1 MSAGPSKPLSEITV
15 TSSECFRVKS
25 VWRIF
30 SRNIP
35 EGEDKGLQGKE
46 ESLTESELVRER
58 KHYFFFNTNFGRGW
72 MLSFGRGSGVSF
84 RAAALSVSDFKADIT
99 IAFLSLF
106 PRSRITEM
114 KEIKFQIIDM
124 RFCKLIMHGCLNKP
138 EMISLV
144 GWFKG
149 FTAVWLFWDLFVVG
163 IWFSSVSSSSLCAF
177 WKYKWS
183 FPLKIL

>member
-35 EGEDKGLQGKE
+35 EGEDKGLQRKE

-72 MLSFGRGSGVSF
+72 MLSFGRSSGVSF

-106 PRSRITEM
+106 PRWRITEM
-114 KEIKFQIIDM
+114 KEIKFQNIDM